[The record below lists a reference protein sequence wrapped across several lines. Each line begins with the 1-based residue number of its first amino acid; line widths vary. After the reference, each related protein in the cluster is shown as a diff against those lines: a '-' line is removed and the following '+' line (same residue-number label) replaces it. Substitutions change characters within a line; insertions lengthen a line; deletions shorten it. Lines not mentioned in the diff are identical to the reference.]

1 MWTDYI
7 KYDYENVTRQVMCTQ
22 HTGICLF
29 SNRKLRP
36 YYIKTLRAGFFL
48 VLQKMPCYAKA

>member
-1 MWTDYI
+1 MAERE
-7 KYDYENVTRQVMCTQ
+7 KRSCSAFL
-22 HTGICLF
+22 C
-29 SNRKLRP
+29 NRKLRP